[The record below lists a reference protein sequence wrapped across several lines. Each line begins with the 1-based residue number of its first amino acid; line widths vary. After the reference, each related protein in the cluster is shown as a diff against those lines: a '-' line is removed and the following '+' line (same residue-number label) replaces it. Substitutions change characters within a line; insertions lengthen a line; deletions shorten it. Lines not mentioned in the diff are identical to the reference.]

1 MPFQKVLLLLLDS
14 VGVGAL
20 PDAADY
26 HDAGAATLQHVIA
39 SQQPSLPHLE
49 RLGLLAAAGLPSAP
63 PEAIY
68 GRCAS
73 LSRGKDS
80 IVGHWEIMGEV
91 TRVPFETYPDG
102 FPPEIIDAFVAL
114 TGCGGVLGNCAASGT
129 EIIARLGPAHQRSGW
144 PIVYTSADSVFQI
157 AAHEDVVPVATL
169 YDWCQKMRGWFDGH
183 GIGMGRVIARPFIG
197 EPGQYTRTARRHDYA
212 AAPTQ
217 PTYLEMLAAAG
228 VPALS
233 IGKPYDIFLGRGFE
247 AVRKT
252 SSNADGLAETL
263 DALPGA
269 RGLIFTNLVDFD
281 MLWGHRRDAKAYAA
295 GLEEVDRA
303 IPAILD
309 ALGDDG
315 LLIVTADHGCD
326 PCHRG
331 TDHTREYIP
340 FLLWHQGVEPRALG
354 TRSTFADVG
363 ATVLQALGVQ
373 APGPGKSIWED

>member
-1 MPFQKVLLLLLDS
+1 MPV
-14 VGVGAL
+14 
-20 PDAADY
+20 
-26 HDAGAATLQHVIA
+26 
-39 SQQPSLPHLE
+39 
-49 RLGLLAAAGLPSAP
+49 
-63 PEAIY
+63 
-68 GRCAS
+68 
-73 LSRGKDS
+73 
-80 IVGHWEIMGEV
+80 EV
-91 TRVPFETYPDG
+91 P
-102 FPPEIIDAFVAL
+102 AF
-114 TGCGGVLGNCAASGT
+114 
-129 EIIARLGPAHQRSGW
+129 
-144 PIVYTSADSVFQI
+144 
-157 AAHEDVVPVATL
+157 PVA
-169 YDWCQKMRGWFDGH
+169 
-183 GIGMGRVIARPFIG
+183 
-197 EPGQYTRTARRHDYA
+197 
-212 AAPTQ
+212 
-217 PTYLEMLAAAG
+217 
-228 VPALS
+228 
-233 IGKPYDIFLGRGFE
+233 
-247 AVRKT
+247 RKT

-340 FLLWHQGVEPRALG
+340 FLLWHRGVEPRALG